1 MVVNDATCAKPR
13 PRRSRTA
20 RSTRLFGIAPT
31 GITMA
36 TYGDFSSLLQLGVG
50 IGIGISLFRAPVD
63 LRVSRLERIIDGE
76 IAVLRG
82 TDVPFGQK
90 KRRDMMDLR
99 FQFMT
104 VRAKL
109 DRWQWPFMA
118 AAVIGALANLAGLIV
133 ATLDKDGVVC
143 DFGQWTLL
151 FVSIGWYFIL
161 LLALEILAR
170 VTLRSVRRDFSAIQ
184 TRRAPDVST
193 FSEGGR

>member
-1 MVVNDATCAKPR
+1 
-13 PRRSRTA
+13 
-20 RSTRLFGIAPT
+20 
-31 GITMA
+31 MA